1 MTFRLLQV
9 IGAVVTF
16 LDWNRSS
23 TIKSVEIP
31 PVPPTPPSP
40 AAWFDD
46 FPLTLAIMCLS
57 NIVIVSL
64 CIWLYLCTQACQM
77 EKEWCEKYVEQTETE
92 AWNTY
97 VKALFDAE
105 KVHWKIK
112 LEAYNDLMS
121 TTANFLKEAEA
132 DVDNQCKEILYAA
145 KQSVDK
151 YLTPFEKARISHCM
165 KFVEILVAQ
174 TINTTYTRDELLQYE
189 VTTFFSDSF
198 ENCYSSVKV
207 EVPLLQHLTSLRL
220 QFSQTRLV
228 EWERCLLRCLFR
240 VFLSLSRSVPGTNPG
255 EYNPFGGWQPPV
267 PPVPNGGQH
276 LTNRRGASTLD
287 HRKSNSIG
295 GASDTGSAKSFG
307 RVTKNGPSQKIPGS
321 VPDLLSPPPGM
332 AENISGFTASVP
344 LRSSPA
350 QRGAG
355 NNWDQRQEAPVRRQ
369 PAAVP
374 PPPHSNDFFTGYEA
388 APASS
393 MQTGPLS
400 ASLAPQEVPGS
411 YMSAGSQPFVG
422 NPSAVAD
429 FLAPQPGVTSSWNS
443 VPERTSLGYSPS
455 EGFGVSAAAVPPGA
469 AGPLVGA
476 AEPTPQG
483 NVNVTEAAA
492 KAVGVWGFLSTWR
505 DVLWQ
510 TTAAANPGSP
520 GGLPLHQI
528 RFGAGNRHFT
538 NRSEGKG
545 CDEPFREP
553 SSEVTDNNDLAGPI
567 VFAIAIATLLLVQGK
582 VEFSAVYAQIIIGA
596 IGFRV
601 MLSLLSGAAASLVFV
616 VSSLGYALL
625 PSLILAVLRAGQFW
639 LLGSTAKRALVPVAV
654 AMIMWSAWSA
664 SSFMSFSFMLF
675 LPLLQSSR
683 GFPKRNFLNSARQ
696 EETSGRERE
705 GETKL
710 SSALKK
716 TYHDPGIRFWAIL
729 GRGSVMNF
737 PVGFLFLFVGSNIA
751 AYFIFHFF
759 ALSLVL
765 VPPSMQEG
773 AYHTGFLKCSPTT
786 LAVPRA
792 KGTHDEWSCSPLA
805 GREREFESVLS
816 FVQDQWSCQ
825 KASRVLFVYGACGCG
840 KTSTV
845 LRALRLCVDKPIPSD
860 LVPPNPPHEMGQKRL
875 REDVVDEDT
884 NTSARSSGSLSSISS
899 GPAAEAR
906 SRGAH
911 NNAASPAPRCRSHWE
926 DKFPDFMSRKTG
938 ARRVLAHYLNCADLT
953 APQLIEN
960 IISSIRHSCPRPDL
974 STRGLLEILQGLSTK
989 GKAARLPELD
999 KREISYKQVSSMRS
1013 AGRVRGPLHILAM
1026 DEVEYARLSG
1036 RDIIS
1041 HLASFA
1047 AHNPDRLALIF
1058 ISNQRHLV
1066 HVPPSML
1073 EELCFEAYSVAQ
1085 LKAIAQAAA
1094 EKGVAEVVKNEEHR
1108 MLLRITPSLLEYIA
1122 RKALLEFSGDARQV
1136 IAMTRRVVY
1145 AGAEQLTKKVVAA
1158 ESAKAKTSKGQD
1170 IKKASL
1176 AEVKS
1181 LMSVIDAYAPPE
1193 ETSGDQAHSNTRN
1206 NISVAAGV
1214 GKAAD
1219 GASDRIGASSPTR
1232 TLSLASSIRLLRS
1245 CAVEEEAERYIS
1257 TMTEQMAY
1265 VLSCLVVL
1273 RLQQQQEE
1281 HRRRGAASG
1290 ISTPALHAASYCT
1303 AVAISSRSSRNAISM
1318 RELHTLY
1325 STLMMRRHFP
1335 SMNPSGIASAV
1346 DGLADMGIVTRP
1358 QRRGNETLFSLNGTW
1373 SVEAMESAL
1382 AQRGE
1387 VLRKEME
1394 ACGLDS
1400 GENRFASVLFELKRI
1415 AGLV

>member
-16 LDWNRSS
+16 LDWDRSS
-23 TIKSVEIP
+23 AIKSVEIP

-46 FPLTLAIMCLS
+46 FPFTLAIMCLS

-77 EKEWCEKYVEQTETE
+77 EKEWCEEYVEQTETE

-145 KQSVDK
+145 KQSVNK

-228 EWERCLLRCLFR
+228 EWERC
-240 VFLSLSRSVPGTNPG
+240 VGGVPGTNPG

-411 YMSAGSQPFVG
+411 YMSAGSQPFCRQSFSGGRFSRSTAGRHQQLELSPRKDVVG
-422 NPSAVAD
+422 
-429 FLAPQPGVTSSWNS
+429 
-443 VPERTSLGYSPS
+443 
-455 EGFGVSAAAVPPGA
+455 AAAVPPGA

-528 RFGAGNRHFT
+528 RFGCPEDDLPLYEELGIDISRIVPKAKAVMN
-538 NRSEGKG
+538 
-545 CDEPFREP
+545 PFREP

-664 SSFMSFSFMLF
+664 SSFMSVGLHLRHQRF
-675 LPLLQSSR
+675 L
-683 GFPKRNFLNSARQ
+683 
-696 EETSGRERE
+696 
-705 GETKL
+705 
-710 SSALKK
+710 
-716 TYHDPGIRFWAIL
+716 
-729 GRGSVMNF
+729 
-737 PVGFLFLFVGSNIA
+737 
-751 AYFIFHFF
+751 IFYP
-759 ALSLVL
+759 A
-765 VPPSMQEG
+765 
-773 AYHTGFLKCSPTT
+773 
-786 LAVPRA
+786 
-792 KGTHDEWSCSPLA
+792 
-805 GREREFESVLS
+805 
-816 FVQDQWSCQ
+816 
-825 KASRVLFVYGACGCG
+825 VLF
-840 KTSTV
+840 
-845 LRALRLCVDKPIPSD
+845 
-860 LVPPNPPHEMGQKRL
+860 
-875 REDVVDEDT
+875 
-884 NTSARSSGSLSSISS
+884 
-899 GPAAEAR
+899 
-906 SRGAH
+906 
-911 NNAASPAPRCRSHWE
+911 
-926 DKFPDFMSRKTG
+926 
-938 ARRVLAHYLNCADLT
+938 
-953 APQLIEN
+953 
-960 IISSIRHSCPRPDL
+960 
-974 STRGLLEILQGLSTK
+974 
-989 GKAARLPELD
+989 
-999 KREISYKQVSSMRS
+999 
-1013 AGRVRGPLHILAM
+1013 
-1026 DEVEYARLSG
+1026 YAV
-1036 RDIIS
+1036 
-1041 HLASFA
+1041 FA
-1047 AHNPDRLALIF
+1047 A
-1058 ISNQRHLV
+1058 
-1066 HVPPSML
+1066 
-1073 EELCFEAYSVAQ
+1073 
-1085 LKAIAQAAA
+1085 
-1094 EKGVAEVVKNEEHR
+1094 
-1108 MLLRITPSLLEYIA
+1108 
-1122 RKALLEFSGDARQV
+1122 
-1136 IAMTRRVVY
+1136 
-1145 AGAEQLTKKVVAA
+1145 LT
-1158 ESAKAKTSKGQD
+1158 
-1170 IKKASL
+1170 
-1176 AEVKS
+1176 
-1181 LMSVIDAYAPPE
+1181 
-1193 ETSGDQAHSNTRN
+1193 
-1206 NISVAAGV
+1206 
-1214 GKAAD
+1214 
-1219 GASDRIGASSPTR
+1219 
-1232 TLSLASSIRLLRS
+1232 
-1245 CAVEEEAERYIS
+1245 
-1257 TMTEQMAY
+1257 
-1265 VLSCLVVL
+1265 
-1273 RLQQQQEE
+1273 
-1281 HRRRGAASG
+1281 
-1290 ISTPALHAASYCT
+1290 
-1303 AVAISSRSSRNAISM
+1303 
-1318 RELHTLY
+1318 
-1325 STLMMRRHFP
+1325 
-1335 SMNPSGIASAV
+1335 
-1346 DGLADMGIVTRP
+1346 
-1358 QRRGNETLFSLNGTW
+1358 
-1373 SVEAMESAL
+1373 
-1382 AQRGE
+1382 
-1387 VLRKEME
+1387 
-1394 ACGLDS
+1394 
-1400 GENRFASVLFELKRI
+1400 
-1415 AGLV
+1415 